1 MLTPHPVYMSLGGT
15 KASRL
20 LNYRALF
27 GSDTDEGLLQDICYS
42 LNKGLVL
49 GTEQFKT
56 EVESLTGRRVRPAR
70 RERKT
75 PQISGHLL

>member
-1 MLTPHPVYMSLGGT
+1 MSLGHT

-27 GSDTDEGLLQDICYS
+27 GLDTDEVLLQDIRYS

-49 GTEQFKT
+49 ETERFKT

-75 PQISGHLL
+75 P